1 MTKATRAPRN
11 LIGLWSAVE
20 VVGWFYIAV
29 TIATV
34 FALLIM
40 AFANETAVTI
50 AAMAAAILS
59 ELFAFLYLLGAILTL
74 TWYYWSTRNLHA
86 MNLKVGSSPLWA
98 VLWFFIPFLSLWKPY
113 GVTAD
118 LWAASTQPDTWR
130 KTREPIFLRWWWG
143 LFLAGSILSNI
154 ANAILQVA
162 SPGSLF
168 SGLVIL
174 IPGTACLA
182 ASGVIFLRMGRIIS
196 LRQRD
201 LVRSNYRRAPAENTP
216 SWAD

>member
-1 MTKATRAPRN
+1 MTKASRTPRN

-20 VVGWFYIAV
+20 VVGWLYVAS
-29 TIATV
+29 ATAGV
-34 FALLIM
+34 FILLAL
-40 AFANETAVTI
+40 AFASGAMAETAAVASVI
-50 AAMAAAILS
+50 VGDLMA
-59 ELFAFLYLLGAILTL
+59 LFYLLGAILTL
-74 TWYYWSTRNLHA
+74 IWYYWSTRNLHA

-143 LFLAGSILSNI
+143 LFLAGSILSSI
-154 ANAILQVA
+154 ANVLLQRA
-162 SPGSLF
+162 SPD
-168 SGLVIL
+168 GLLIL
-174 IPGTACLA
+174 APGLACLA
-182 ASGVIFLRMGRIIS
+182 ASGVIFLRMGRTIS

-201 LVRSNYRRAPAENTP
+201 LVRANYRRAPAENTP
-216 SWAD
+216 RWAD